1 MDYYQRTRFNDFL
14 LNESYFL
21 ILLKSVNK
29 FLFKQ
34 ILYFKLI
41 YWLNKKDFFMEYLI
55 KFNLVIHQP

>member
-41 YWLNKKDFFMEYLI
+41 YWLNKKDFFMEHLI